1 MEKAAHKAPELKEY
15 PSGKLGSK
23 IVHSVD
29 RNPFPLLYVDLT
41 HRCNYN
47 CNYCY
52 NPVRSL
58 PDMSLDYFKE
68 VCRRLP
74 GRVAFRFMGGEPT
87 LHPQFLEFI
96 TTASEHNHM
105 VSFVSNGTMLADSS
119 FVRALK
125 STAVPVI
132 ATLSMNGGTN
142 NEWYRYIDND
152 DVAEEKL
159 AALKNLNDEGIGRI
173 AITAIIVRDVN
184 EEVVE
189 ELMALAGRYK
199 NVRYIHYRSIGK
211 VGRFIDSEPYTLQEL
226 KLLVDSKIPHDENYK
241 RKVKF
246 DGLDATPGNRC
257 FGCMGCYEYR
267 HDHKIEIC
275 LIDFAKPDTFSC
287 WKRGKLIEGTFQIET
302 FFENMVRFSSYL
314 GTEYPEHNLALET
327 GSF

>member
-1 MEKAAHKAPELKEY
+1 MPGRLHSIPKLKKY

-29 RNPFPLLYVDLT
+29 ENPFPLIYVDLT

-58 PDMSLDYFKE
+58 PDMSLDYFRE

-74 GRVAFRFMGGEPT
+74 NRVAFRFMGGEPT

-96 TTASEHNHM
+96 VTANEYNHM

-119 FVRALK
+119 FVRSIK
-125 STAVPVI
+125 NTGVPVI
-132 ATLSMNGGTN
+132 ATLSMNGGKN
-142 NEWYRYIDND
+142 NEWYRFIDND

-159 AALKNLNDEGIGRI
+159 TALKNLDEECIGRI

-184 EEVVE
+184 EGVVMQ
-189 ELMALAGRYK
+189 LMDLSRLYK
-199 NVRYIHYRSIGK
+199 NVRYVHYRSVGK
-211 VGRFIDSEPYTLQEL
+211 VGRFIDSEPYSLQEL
-226 KLLVDSKIPHDENYK
+226 KRVVDEQIPKDENYE

-257 FGCMGCYEYR
+257 FGCMGCYEY
-267 HDHKIEIC
+267 HHSQKIEIC

-287 WKRGKLIEGTFQIET
+287 WKRGKLIEETFQIET
-302 FFENMVRFSSYL
+302 FFENMVQFSTFLDNSF
-314 GTEYPEHNLALET
+314 PEHNLKLEA